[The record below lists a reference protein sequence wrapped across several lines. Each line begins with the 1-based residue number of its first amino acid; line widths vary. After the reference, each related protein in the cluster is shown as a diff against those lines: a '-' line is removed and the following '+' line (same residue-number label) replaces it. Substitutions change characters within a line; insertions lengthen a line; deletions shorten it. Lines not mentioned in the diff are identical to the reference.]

1 VKYWEIM
8 MRESPYLKADRL
20 ADVLAALQFLG
31 QHDDYKLSV
40 ADWNKYMATTP
51 RSAGEGSASSWET
64 IFREH
69 PEFFRTNDEGLVS
82 LVWRRAVAKTRQGG
96 RPELQPETIATLLD
110 TAVRLH
116 LAAVEAKRADEAR
129 LRESVRDRRWWIQ
142 LGVSILTALLAFIGV
157 VLAAW
162 LKATEGG
169 G

>member
-1 VKYWEIM
+1 

-40 ADWNKYMATTP
+40 ADWNTYMATTP
-51 RSAGEGSASSWET
+51 RSVGEESASSWGT

-82 LVWRRAVAKTRQGG
+82 LVWRRALKKDASTGR
-96 RPELQPETIATLLD
+96 RPEVQPESIATLLD

-116 LAAVEAKRADEAR
+116 LAAVEAKRA
-129 LRESVRDRRWWIQ
+129 SMRDRRWWIQ
-142 LGVSILTALLAFIGV
+142 LVVSIITAVLAFIGV
-157 VLAAW
+157 VLAAL